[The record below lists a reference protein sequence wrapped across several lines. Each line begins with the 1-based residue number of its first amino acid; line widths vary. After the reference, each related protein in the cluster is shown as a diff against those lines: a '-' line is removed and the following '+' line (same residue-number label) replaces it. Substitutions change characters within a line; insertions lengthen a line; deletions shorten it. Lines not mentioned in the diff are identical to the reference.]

1 MGNRYVIIHI
11 HNYIFTPHMKNT
23 LLLLTI
29 TTLFLSSCSKAQLG
43 KQILDLESIP
53 MSFNVNGFYQ
63 AAIEKAKQKHAEN
76 ASTKEQ
82 LDDFLNTYFIGI
94 DTIKKDEFEKASP
107 VLGVQ
112 YNMTSWN
119 EGDTLA
125 TFQALPYCKINMMI
139 NESKEFIALCA
150 SSDQTDSAV
159 YQKTIQDMTKKY
171 GQPEKQQEDF
181 LGIHTNLSWKLQDRM
196 IQLVSKIDNRGNTM
210 AVEIGGKEVMK
221 QITQA
226 PTFKTYLFVIKKQ
239 YQDSLRGAFK
249 SGDWLY
255 LE

>member
-1 MGNRYVIIHI
+1 M
-11 HNYIFTPHMKNT
+11 
-23 LLLLTI
+23 L
-29 TTLFLSSCSKAQLG
+29 LSSCSKAQLG
-43 KQILDLESIP
+43 KQVLDLETIP

-63 AAIEKAKQKHAEN
+63 AAMEKAKQKPAEN
-76 ASTKEQ
+76 ASKEQQ
-82 LDDFLNTYFIGI
+82 LDDFMNTYFIKV
-94 DTIKKDEFEKASP
+94 DTVKKDEYEKTSP
-107 VLGVQ
+107 VIGVQ

-125 TFQALPYCKINMMI
+125 HFKGLPYSKINMMI
-139 NESKEFIALCA
+139 NESKEFMALCA
-150 SSDQTDSAV
+150 SSDQTDSAA

-181 LGIHTNLSWKLQDRM
+181 FGIHTNLSWKLEDRL
-196 IQLVSKIDNRGNTM
+196 IQLVSKTDDRKNTM
-210 AVEIGGKEVMK
+210 AVEIGGNEVMK
-221 QITQA
+221 QIQQA
-226 PTFKTYLFVIKKQ
+226 PAFKTYLFVIKKQ

>member
-1 MGNRYVIIHI
+1 
-11 HNYIFTPHMKNT
+11 MKNT

-29 TTLFLSSCSKAQLG
+29 SIILLSSCSKAQLG
-43 KQILDLESIP
+43 KQVLDLETFS

-63 AAIEKAKQKHAEN
+63 AAIEKARQKPPEN

-82 LDDFLNTYFIGI
+82 LDDFLNTYFIKV
-94 DTIKKDEFEKASP
+94 DTVKKDEFEKNSP
-107 VLGVQ
+107 VMGVQ

-125 TFQALPYCKINMMI
+125 RFKALPYCKINMMI
-139 NESKEFIALCA
+139 NESKEFMALCA
-150 SSDQTDSAV
+150 TSDQTDSAT
-159 YQKTIQDMTKKY
+159 YQKTIQDMSKKY

-181 LGIHTNLSWKLQDRM
+181 FGIHTNLSWKLEDRL
-196 IQLVSKIDNRGNTM
+196 IQLVSKTDDRKNTM
-210 AVEIGGKEVMK
+210 AVEIGGKELMK
-221 QITQA
+221 QIKQVPA
-226 PTFKTYLFVIKKQ
+226 FKTYLFVIKKQ
-239 YQDSLRGAFK
+239 YLDSLRGALK